1 MTDNWYFNIEKKMVL
16 QMQLCSL
23 ILKKTF
29 DTIEHEILR
38 SKLELYG
45 FRGST
50 LNLLRN
56 YLSGTTQVTTVAH
69 KGHAAHKKWVRITT
83 SEIKCSKRTGNI

>member
-16 QMQLCSL
+16 QMQSCSL
-23 ILKKTF
+23 ILKKAF

-56 YLSGTTQVTTVAH
+56 YLSGRTQVTTVAH
-69 KGHAAHKKWVRITT
+69 KGHVA
-83 SEIKCSKRTGNI
+83 N